1 MSNRPDAPKQSLP
14 DRLLAGG
21 FILFAG
27 YHVWTTLF
35 GMPVAYL
42 HRPVHLLFAVTLGFL
57 IYSFKGRKRT
67 GRMPLADI
75 LLSLLALTSFGTAVL
90 IADKVAER
98 LPMVDP
104 LTAWELFVGAA
115 AILLILE
122 LVRRVVGWVLT
133 AVIIAFLAYAFLGP
147 YMPYVLAHKGFTW
160 KQIVDY
166 QAFGLEG
173 VYSLAVGVSS
183 TYIVVFI
190 IFGTFLEM
198 CGAGGVMMDLGRA
211 LTGGFRGGPAKIAVI
226 TSAFF
231 GTISGSAAANVYAT
245 GTFTIPLMKRTGYA
259 PAFAGAVEAAAST
272 GGQLMPPVMGAAA
285 FLMADILGVPYLKVC
300 AAALIP
306 SILYFFS
313 ILMMI
318 DFEAAKL
325 GLKGLPREELP
336 NIRRTLRRSF
346 LLLPIPVLVVVM
358 LLDYT
363 PFMAAFIATL
373 SAMAVSWL
381 SPEHRMG
388 PRRILKALELSGRR
402 TVLIA
407 AACAGAGLIVGVVT
421 MTGIGLNV
429 SSLVISASGG
439 STIVALL
446 LIMVASILMG
456 MGTPTTVAYIIV
468 ATLGVPALE
477 NLGFAAL
484 PSHFFVFYFGVISMV
499 TPPVAVAAYAGAEI
513 AGADMMRVG
522 FIATRLCLVAFIVPF
537 IFIYEPALLMAG
549 SAPKVL
555 LAFVTAMIGTVSL
568 AGSLVGWYFRRIGWT
583 FRLLLFVSSIL
594 MITPGLLTDL
604 IGLAI
609 FLGITAWCRF
619 KKSSLILAPSYE
631 QGEKI

>member
-1 MSNRPDAPKQSLP
+1 MSTRTDPQQRSFSGQLMTW
-14 DRLLAGG
+14 G

-27 YHVWTTLF
+27 YHVWTTVF
-35 GMPVAYL
+35 GMPSAYL
-42 HRPVHLLFAVTLGFL
+42 HRPVHLMFAVTLGFL
-57 IYSFKGRKRT
+57 MYSSKGQKRT
-67 GRMPLADI
+67 EGPLLVDA
-75 LLSLLALTSFGTAVL
+75 LLSLLALASFGTVAL

-104 LTAWELFVGAA
+104 LTVWELFVGAA
-115 AILLILE
+115 GILLVLE
-122 LVRRVVGWVLT
+122 LVRRVVGWALA
-133 AVIIAFLAYAFLGP
+133 AVVVAFLAYALLGP
-147 YMPYVLAHKGFTW
+147 YMPHILAHKGFSW

-173 VYSLAVGVSS
+173 IYSLAVGVSS

-198 CGAGGVMMDLGRA
+198 CGAGGVMMDMGRA
-211 LTGGFRGGPAKIAVI
+211 LTGQFRGGPAKIAVI

-245 GTFTIPLMKRTGYA
+245 GSFTIPLMKRTGYP

-272 GGQLMPPVMGAAA
+272 GGQLMPPIMGAAA
-285 FLMADILGVPYLKVC
+285 FLMADILGIPYIKVC

-313 ILMMI
+313 ILMMV

-325 GLKGLPREELP
+325 GLKGLPREDLP
-336 NIRRTLRRSF
+336 DVRKTLRRSF
-346 LLLPIPVLVVVM
+346 LLLPILVLVGVM

-373 SAMAVSWL
+373 SAMAVSWF

-388 PRRILKALELSGRR
+388 PQRILKALELSGRR

-421 MTGIGLNV
+421 LTGIGLNI
-429 SSLVISASGG
+429 SSLVISAAGG
-439 STIVALL
+439 STTVALL
-446 LIMVASILMG
+446 LIMAASILMG

-522 FIATRLCLVAFIVPF
+522 FVATRLCLVAFIIPF
-537 IFIYEPALLMAG
+537 IFIYEPALIMVG
-549 SAPKVL
+549 SAPTILV
-555 LAFVTAMIGTVSL
+555 AFVTAMIGIVAL
-568 AGSLVGWYFRRIGWT
+568 AGALEGWYFRPIGWT
-583 FRLLLFVSSIL
+583 FRLPLFASAIL
-594 MITPGLLTDL
+594 MIFPGLRTD
-604 IGLAI
+604 IVGLAV
-609 FLGITAWCRF
+609 FLSITAWCRF
-619 KKSSLILAPSYE
+619 TKKSRILAPSQE
-631 QGEKI
+631 QGEGL

>member
-67 GRMPLADI
+67 GRTPLADI

-115 AILLILE
+115 GILLILE

-133 AVIIAFLAYAFLGP
+133 AVIIAFLAYALLGP

-211 LTGGFRGGPAKIAVI
+211 MTGGFRGGPAKIAVI

-336 NIRRTLRRSF
+336 DVRKTLRRSF

-373 SAMAVSWL
+373 SAMAVSWF

-568 AGSLVGWYFRRIGWT
+568 AGSLVGWYFRPIGWT

>member
-1 MSNRPDAPKQSLP
+1 MSAQPDTPKRSFSDQLMTW
-14 DRLLAGG
+14 G

-27 YHVWTTLF
+27 YHVWTTIF
-35 GMPVAYL
+35 GMPAAYL
-42 HRPVHLLFAVTLGFL
+42 HRPVHLVFAVTLGFL

-67 GRMPLADI
+67 GKPPLADV
-75 LLSLLALTSFGTAVL
+75 LLSLLALASFGTVAL
-90 IADKVAER
+90 IAGKVAER

-104 LTAWELFVGAA
+104 LTPWELFAGVAG
-115 AILLILE
+115 ILLVLE

-133 AVIIAFLAYAFLGP
+133 AVVIAFLAYAFLGP
-147 YMPYVLAHKGFTW
+147 YMPHILAHKGFTW

-173 VYSLAVGVSS
+173 IYSLAVGVSS

-211 LTGGFRGGPAKIAVI
+211 LTGRFRGGPAKIAVI

-245 GTFTIPLMKRTGYA
+245 GSFTIPLMKRIGYP

-272 GGQLMPPVMGAAA
+272 GGQLMPPIMGAAA
-285 FLMADILGVPYLKVC
+285 FLMADILGVPYIKVC

-325 GLKGLPREELP
+325 GLKGLPREDLP
-336 NIRRTLRRSF
+336 DVRKTLRRSF
-346 LLLPIPVLVVVM
+346 LLLPILVLVVVM

-373 SAMAVSWL
+373 SAMAVSWF

-388 PRRILKALELSGRR
+388 PRRILKALEVGGRR

-421 MTGIGLNV
+421 LTGIGLNV

-513 AGADMMRVG
+513 AGAGMMRVG
-522 FIATRLCLVAFIVPF
+522 FIATRLCLVAFIIPF
-537 IFIYEPALLMAG
+537 IFIFEPALLMVG
-549 SAPKVL
+549 SASNIL
-555 LAFVTAMIGTVSL
+555 AAFVTAMIGIVAL
-568 AGSLVGWYFRRIGWT
+568 AGALEGWYFRPLGWA
-583 FRLLLFVSSIL
+583 FRFLLFASAIL
-594 MITPGLLTDL
+594 MIIPGFHTDL
-604 IGLAI
+604 VGLPV
-609 FLGITAWCRF
+609 FLAITAWCRF
-619 KKSSLILAPSYE
+619 GKRSRISARSYE
-631 QGEKI
+631 QGEKV

>member
-1 MSNRPDAPKQSLP
+1 MSERAGTQKRSFSDQIMT
-14 DRLLAGG
+14 GG
-21 FILFAG
+21 FILFSG
-27 YHVWTTLF
+27 YHVWTTVF
-35 GMPVAYL
+35 GMPSAYL
-42 HRPVHLLFAVTLGFL
+42 HRPVHLMFAVTLGFL
-57 IYSFKGRKRT
+57 MYSFRGQKRVGGT
-67 GRMPLADI
+67 PPVDV
-75 LLSLLALTSFGTAVL
+75 LLSLLALASFGTLVV
-90 IADKVAER
+90 IAGKVAER
-98 LPMVDP
+98 LSMVDP

-115 AILLILE
+115 AILLVLE

-133 AVIIAFLAYAFLGP
+133 AVVIVFLVYAFLGP
-147 YMPYVLAHKGFTW
+147 YMPHVLAHKGFTW
-160 KQIVDY
+160 KQFVDY
-166 QAFGLEG
+166 QAFGLDG
-173 VYSLAVGVSS
+173 IFSLAIGVSS

-198 CGAGGVMMDLGRA
+198 CGAGGVMMDMGRA
-211 LTGGFRGGPAKIAVI
+211 LTGRFRGGPAKISVI

-245 GTFTIPLMKRTGYA
+245 GAFTIPLMKRIGYP

-272 GGQLMPPVMGAAA
+272 GGQLMPPIMGAAA
-285 FLMADILGVPYLKVC
+285 FLMADILGVPFIKVC

-325 GLKGLPREELP
+325 GLVGLSREELP
-336 NIRRTLRRSF
+336 DVRKTLRRSF
-346 LLLPIPVLVVVM
+346 LLLPILVLVVVM

-373 SAMAVSWL
+373 SAMAVSWF

-388 PRRILKALELSGRR
+388 PRRILNALEVSGRR

-407 AACAGAGLIVGVVT
+407 AACAGAGMIVGVVT
-421 MTGIGLNV
+421 LTGIGLNV

-439 STIVALL
+439 SSIVALV

-468 ATLGVPALE
+468 VTLGVPALE
-477 NLGFAAL
+477 SLGFAAL
-484 PSHFFVFYFGVISMV
+484 PSHFFVFYFGVLSMV

-522 FIATRLCLVAFIVPF
+522 FIATRLCLVAFIIPF
-537 IFIYEPALLMAG
+537 IFIYEPALLMVG
-549 SAPKVL
+549 SATKILV
-555 LAFVTAMIGTVSL
+555 AFVTAMIGIVAL
-568 AGSLVGWYFRRIGWT
+568 AGALEGWYFRPIGLPV
-583 FRLLLFVSSIL
+583 RVPLFASALL
-594 MITPGLLTDL
+594 MIFPGLSSDFV
-604 IGLAI
+604 GLGV
-609 FLGITAWCRF
+609 FLGISAWCRF
-619 KKSSLILAPSYE
+619 KKSGRILTPSHE
-631 QGEKI
+631 QGEAL

>member
-1 MSNRPDAPKQSLP
+1 MSVRSDAPKRSFP
-14 DRLLAGG
+14 DRLIAGG

-35 GMPVAYL
+35 GMPAAYL
-42 HRPVHLLFAVTLGFL
+42 HRPVHLTFAMTLGFL
-57 IYSFKGRKRT
+57 IYSFKGKKRT
-67 GRMPLADI
+67 GGPPLADV
-75 LLSLLALTSFGTAVL
+75 LLGLLALASFGTVAL

-98 LPMVDP
+98 LPLVDP
-104 LTAWELFVGAA
+104 LSTWELFAGAA

-133 AVIIAFLAYAFLGP
+133 AVVIVFLAYAFLGP
-147 YMPYVLAHKGFTW
+147 YMPHVLAHKGFTW
-160 KQIVDY
+160 MQIVDY

-173 VYSLAVGVSS
+173 IYSSAIGVSS

-198 CGAGGVMMDLGRA
+198 CGAGGVMMDMGRA
-211 LTGGFRGGPAKIAVI
+211 LTGRFRGGPAKIAVI

-245 GTFTIPLMKRTGYA
+245 GTFTIPLMKRIGYP
-259 PAFAGAVEAAAST
+259 PAFAGAVEASAST

-285 FLMADILGVPYLKVC
+285 FLMADILGVPYLKIC

-306 SILYFFS
+306 SVLYFFS

-325 GLKGLPREELP
+325 GLKGLPREDLP
-336 NIRRTLRRSF
+336 DVRKTLRRAF
-346 LLLPIPVLVVVM
+346 LLLPILVLVVVM

-388 PRRILKALELSGRR
+388 PRRILTALELSGRR

-421 MTGIGLNV
+421 LTGIGLNI

-513 AGADMMRVG
+513 AGAGMMRVG
-522 FIATRLCLVAFIVPF
+522 FIATRLCLVAFIIPF
-537 IFIYEPALLMAG
+537 IFIYEPALLMTG
-549 SAPKVL
+549 SAPKIMA
-555 LAFVTAMIGTVSL
+555 AFVTAMIGAVSL
-568 AGSLVGWYFRRIGWT
+568 AAALEGWYFRLLGWA
-583 FRLLLFVSSIL
+583 FRLVLFVSAIL
-594 MITPGLLTDL
+594 MIIPGFLTDL
-604 IGLAI
+604 VGLGV

-619 KKSSLILAPSYE
+619 KKSPALGTTS
-631 QGEKI
+631 

>member
-1 MSNRPDAPKQSLP
+1 MSDLP
-14 DRLLAGG
+14 DSRKRPFLERLVAWG

-35 GMPVAYL
+35 GMPSAYL
-42 HRPVHLLFAVTLGFL
+42 HRPVHLAFAVTLGFL
-57 IYSFKGRKRT
+57 MYSFTGQKRT
-67 GRMPLADI
+67 GGQHPVDI
-75 LLSLLALTSFGTAVL
+75 LLSLLALASFGTVAL
-90 IADKVAER
+90 IADKAAER

-104 LTAWELFVGAA
+104 LTAWELFVGGAG
-115 AILLILE
+115 ILLLLE
-122 LVRRVVGWVLT
+122 LVRRVVGWVLA
-133 AVIIAFLAYAFLGP
+133 AVVIAFLAYAFLGP
-147 YMPYVLAHKGFTW
+147 YMPLVLAHKGFAW
-160 KQIVDY
+160 RQIVDY

-173 VYSLAVGVSS
+173 IYSLAVGVSS

-198 CGAGGVMMDLGRA
+198 CGAGGVMMDMGRA
-211 LTGGFRGGPAKIAVI
+211 LTGRFRGGPAKIAVI

-245 GTFTIPLMKRTGYA
+245 GAFTIPLMKRTGYP

-285 FLMADILGVPYLKVC
+285 FLMADILGLPYLKVC

-313 ILMMI
+313 ILMMV

-325 GLKGLPREELP
+325 GLRGLPREDLP
-336 NIRRTLRRSF
+336 DIRKTLRRSF
-346 LLLPIPVLVVVM
+346 LLLPILVLVVVM

-373 SAMAVSWL
+373 SAMAVSWF

-388 PRRILKALELSGRR
+388 PRRIIKALEVSGRR

-421 MTGIGLNV
+421 LTGIGLNV

-439 STIVALL
+439 STIMALL
-446 LIMVASILMG
+446 LIMAASILMG

-468 ATLGVPALE
+468 ATLGVPALQ
-477 NLGFAAL
+477 NLGFATL

-522 FIATRLCLVAFIVPF
+522 FIATRLCLVAFIIPF
-537 IFIYEPALLMAG
+537 IFIYEPALLMVG
-549 SAPKVL
+549 STPDIL
-555 LAFVTAMIGTVSL
+555 LAFVTAMIGIVSL
-568 AGSLVGWYFRRIGWT
+568 AGALEGWYFHPIGWM
-583 FRLLLFVSSIL
+583 FRLPLFVSAIL
-594 MITPGLLTDL
+594 MIFPGLLTDL
-604 IGLAI
+604 IGVSV

-619 KKSSLILAPSYE
+619 TKSSRTSSPS
-631 QGEKI
+631 